1 MRKKYLFFILII
13 NFLLPSVV
21 SAHEGENHMMGFY
34 NGNMMGISGGWGWFN
49 LIFMILFWILIILGV
64 IALFKWLADA
74 NNGRGNSAL
83 EILKERFAKGEI
95 DKKEYEEKT
104 KLLKK

>member
-1 MRKKYLFFILII
+1 
-13 NFLLPSVV
+13 V
-21 SAHEGENHMMGFY
+21 A
-34 NGNMMGISGGWGWFN
+34 NMMGYYNFMGLGGNWWWFN

-64 IALFKWLADA
+64 IAAVKWLSDS
-74 NNGRGNSAL
+74 NKGQINSAL

-95 DKKEYEEKT
+95 DKKEFEEKM